1 MITEGRA
8 LQAGFLVVAGTGAL
22 VLAAGDVVIGQRLT
36 RLIDTS
42 LNVRV
47 TRCPKAGENKDRTDR
62 KNNVYNRFMLFYL
75 SFYLTIE
82 NFHVSL
88 YSKSKPFLL

>member
-42 LNVRV
+42 LNVRD
-47 TRCPKAGENKDRTDR
+47 TRCPKAGEN
-62 KNNVYNRFMLFYL
+62 
-75 SFYLTIE
+75 
-82 NFHVSL
+82 
-88 YSKSKPFLL
+88 